1 LFVSHI
7 AITPKRIQWFFE
19 AARAAQRHGARQP
32 VKQFLPLSLSFYA
45 MKVYLDNA
53 ATTPL
58 DPEVFE
64 AMKPFLL
71 EDFGNPSSTH
81 AHGRKVRAAIES
93 ARKKVAE
100 LLNCTPGEII
110 FTSGGTEAD
119 NTLLRSSVQTYGITH
134 AITSPLEHHAVLH
147 TLEMMEKSG
156 AIQLHFVNLDEHGHV
171 DMAHLE
177 QLLQQHSNALVALM
191 HANNEIGNLLD
202 MQAVGDLCKHYGAFF
217 QSDTVQTVGHY
228 RHDLKTLHVC
238 GMTAAAHKF
247 HGPKGVGFMYIKK
260 DRKINQFMHGGAQ
273 ERNMRGGTE
282 NTYGI
287 IGLAK
292 ALEIAYRDMEEHEHY
307 IKHLKARMID
317 KLRAAIPGVDFHG
330 DSANLERSL
339 YTVLN
344 VCLPESEENSML
356 LFNLDLQGISASG
369 GSACS
374 SGATTGSHVLG
385 ALYPGS
391 QRGAVRF
398 SFSKYNK
405 AEEID
410 FVVEKLAEICKVTA

>member
-1 LFVSHI
+1 M
-7 AITPKRIQWFFE
+7 R
-19 AARAAQRHGARQP
+19 
-32 VKQFLPLSLSFYA
+32 
-45 MKVYLDNA
+45 VYLDNA

-93 ARKKVAE
+93 ARKKIAE

-119 NTLLRSSVQTYGITH
+119 NAIIRGAIQTYNIKH
-134 AITSPLEHHAVLH
+134 VISSQIEHHAVEHTLA
-147 TLEMMEKSG
+147 TLEMQGEIKLHYVRFDEK
-156 AIQLHFVNLDEHGHV
+156 GHIDLV
-171 DMAHLE
+171 HLE
-177 QLLQQHSNALVALM
+177 SLLKEFPNALVALM
-191 HANNEIGNLLD
+191 HANNEIGNLID
-202 MQAVGDLCKHYGAFF
+202 IQKVGDLCQQYGAYFH
-217 QSDTVQTVGHY
+217 SDTVQTMGHY
-228 RHDLKTLHVC
+228 RHDMKQLKVHGL
-238 GMTAAAHKF
+238 TAAAHKF
-247 HGPKGVGFMYIKK
+247 HGPKGVGFMYINKDKK
-260 DRKINQFMHGGAQ
+260 IKPMVHGGAQ

-292 ALEIAYRDMEEHEHY
+292 ALEICYREMAEHESH
-307 IKHLKARMID
+307 IVKLKRHMIEKLKASVSGIS
-317 KLRAAIPGVDFHG
+317 FHG
-330 DSANLERSL
+330 DSDNLNRSL

-344 VCLPESEENSML
+344 VSFPESEENEMM

-385 ALYPGS
+385 AIYPNS
-391 QRGAVRF
+391 KRGAIRF
-398 SFSKYNK
+398 SFSKYNTI
-405 AEEID
+405 EEID
-410 FVVEKLAEICKVTA
+410 FAVAKIADLFKVTV

>member
-1 LFVSHI
+1 MSI
-7 AITPKRIQWFFE
+7 
-19 AARAAQRHGARQP
+19 
-32 VKQFLPLSLSFYA
+32 
-45 MKVYLDNA
+45 YLDNA

-64 AMKPFLL
+64 AMKPFLM

-81 AHGRKVRAAIES
+81 GHGRKVRAAIEQ

-119 NTLLRSSVQTYGITH
+119 NALLVSSVKTYGLKH
-134 AITSPLEHHAVLH
+134 AISTPIEHHAVTH
-147 TLEMMEKSG
+147 TLETLAQQGSVE
-156 AIQLHFVNLDEHGHV
+156 LHHVRLDAKGHV
-171 DMAHLE
+171 DLE
-177 QLLQQHSNALVALM
+177 NLERLLVQYPGALVSLM
-191 HANNEIGNLLD
+191 HANNEIGNLLPIE
-202 MQAVGDLCKHYGAFF
+202 QVGELGKKYNAYFH
-217 QSDTVQTVGHY
+217 SDTVQTMGHY
-228 RHDLKTLHVC
+228 RHDLKKLTVHGL
-238 GMTAAAHKF
+238 TAAAHKF
-247 HGPKGVGFMYIKK
+247 HGPKGVGFMYINKDKK
-260 DRKINQFMHGGAQ
+260 IQAVMHGGAQ

-282 NTYGI
+282 NVYGI

-292 ALEIAYRDMEEHEHY
+292 ALEICYREMEEHQAY
-307 IKHLKARMID
+307 ITGLKSYMID
-317 KLRAAIPGVDFHG
+317 KLRAELPGVRFHG
-330 DSANLERSL
+330 DSDNLTKSL

-344 VCLPESEENSML
+344 VSLPESDENEMV

-398 SFSKYNK
+398 SFSKYNTR
-405 AEEID
+405 EEID
-410 FVVEKLAEICKVTA
+410 FTVEKLAELYRVKA

>member
-1 LFVSHI
+1 M
-7 AITPKRIQWFFE
+7 RI
-19 AARAAQRHGARQP
+19 
-32 VKQFLPLSLSFYA
+32 
-45 MKVYLDNA
+45 YLDNA

-64 AMKPFLL
+64 AMKPFML
-71 EDFGNPSSTH
+71 EDYGNPSSIH
-81 AHGRKVRAAIES
+81 SHGRKVRAAIES
-93 ARKKVAE
+93 SRKKIAE

-119 NTLLRSSVQTYGITH
+119 NTLIISGIKTYDIKH
-134 AITSPLEHHAVLH
+134 AISSPIEHHAVTH
-147 TLEMMEKSG
+147 TLETLEKQG
-156 AIQLHFVNLDEHGHV
+156 TIQLHHVKLDAKGHV
-171 DMAHLE
+171 DMDDLE
-177 QLLQQHSNALVALM
+177 SLLKQYPNALVSLM

-202 MQAVGDLCKHYGAFF
+202 IQRVGALTDQYNAFF
-217 QSDTVQTVGHY
+217 HSDTVQTMGHY
-228 RHDLKTLHVC
+228 RHDMKSLHVC
-238 GMTAAAHKF
+238 GMTAGAHKF
-247 HGPKGVGFMYIKK
+247 HGPKGTGFMYIRKG
-260 DRKINQFMHGGAQ
+260 RKIEQFIHGGAQ

-292 ALEIAYRDMEEHEHY
+292 ALEIAYRDMDEHKNY
-307 IKHLKARMID
+307 ILKLKSRMIE
-317 KLRAAIPGVDFHG
+317 KLKQEIPGVDFHG
-330 DSANLERSL
+330 DSANLDKSL

-344 VCLPESEENSML
+344 VCLPESEENDML

-374 SGATTGSHVLG
+374 SGASTGSHVLG

-391 QRGAVRF
+391 KKGAVRF

-405 AEEID
+405 PEEID
-410 FVVEKLAEICKVTA
+410 FVVSKLAEMFKVSV

>member
-1 LFVSHI
+1 
-7 AITPKRIQWFFE
+7 
-19 AARAAQRHGARQP
+19 
-32 VKQFLPLSLSFYA
+32 

-64 AMKPFLL
+64 AMKPFML

-81 AHGRKVRAAIES
+81 AHGRKVRAALES

-119 NTLLRSSVQTYGITH
+119 NAILRCAVETYNIRHVISSRI
-134 AITSPLEHHAVLH
+134 EHHAVTH
-147 TLEMMEKSG
+147 TVEHIGNEGK
-156 AIQLHFVNLDEHGHV
+156 AQVHYVDLDDKGHV
-171 DMAHLE
+171 DLDHLAE
-177 QLLQQHSNALVALM
+177 LLKKHSNALVSLM
-191 HANNEIGNLLD
+191 HANNEIGNILD
-202 MQAVGDLCKHYGAFF
+202 IGVVGELCAAHNAFF
-217 QSDTVQTVGHY
+217 HSDTVQSVGHY
-228 RHDLKTLHVC
+228 RHDTKGLQVC

-247 HGPKGVGFMYIKK
+247 HGPKGVGFMYIRKDKK
-260 DRKINQFMHGGAQ
+260 IHSFIHGGAQ

-282 NTYGI
+282 NVYGI
-287 IGLAK
+287 IGLAS
-292 ALEIAYRDMEEHEHY
+292 ALEIAYRDMDEHRAH
-307 IKHLKARMID
+307 IQGLKDRMIA
-317 KLRAAIPGVDFHG
+317 KLTEQIPGVMFNG
-330 DSANLERSL
+330 DSANAERSL

-344 VCLPESEENSML
+344 VSLPESDENDMV

-385 ALYPGS
+385 TLYPDS
-391 QRGAVRF
+391 KRGAVRF
-398 SFSKYNK
+398 SFSKYNT
-405 AEEID
+405 ADEID
-410 FVVEKLAEICKVTA
+410 FAVGKLAEMYKVTV

>member
-1 LFVSHI
+1 
-7 AITPKRIQWFFE
+7 
-19 AARAAQRHGARQP
+19 
-32 VKQFLPLSLSFYA
+32 
-45 MKVYLDNA
+45 MKIYLDNA

-64 AMKPFLL
+64 AMKPFML

-93 ARKKVAE
+93 SRKKIAE

-119 NTLLRSSVQTYGITH
+119 NTLIISSIQTYGIQH
-134 AITSPLEHHAVLH
+134 AISTPIEHHAVTH
-147 TLEMMEKSG
+147 TLETLAKKG
-156 AIQLHFVNLDEHGHV
+156 IVQLHFVNLDSKGHV
-171 DMAHLE
+171 DLEHLE
-177 QLLQQHSNALVALM
+177 TLLQQYSNALVSLM

-202 MQAVGDLCKHYGAFF
+202 IQRVGELTEKYKAFF
-217 QSDTVQTVGHY
+217 HSDTVQTMGHY
-228 RHDLKTLHVC
+228 RHDMKTLHVC

-247 HGPKGVGFMYIKK
+247 HGPKGAGFMYIRK
-260 DRKINQFMHGGAQ
+260 DRKIGQYIHGGAQ

-292 ALEIAYRDMEEHEHY
+292 AMEIAYRDMDEHQRY
-307 IKHLKARMID
+307 ITGLKSRMIE
-317 KLRAAIPGVDFHG
+317 KLKQEIPGVSFHG
-330 DSANLERSL
+330 DSDNLERSL

-344 VCLPESEENSML
+344 VCLPESDENEML

-391 QRGAVRF
+391 KRGAVRF
-398 SFSKYNK
+398 SFSKYNTP
-405 AEEID
+405 EQID
-410 FVVEKLAEICKVTA
+410 FTVEKLAEIYRVPAN